1 MNNNLLLRNV
11 RPMAQAAVDVL
22 IRAGRIAEI
31 GPQLSAPDLESV
43 DGQNAIL
50 LPGLIEAHTHLD
62 KSLLGL
68 PWYRNEVG
76 PRLIDKIEN
85 ERRVKHELGIE
96 PQRQSERQSILS
108 VSKGSTHIRS
118 HVDVDTQDGLKGV
131 EGVMATRD
139 KLKDLIDI
147 ELVAFPQSGMLIR
160 PGTVELMDQALQ
172 NGVDVVGGID
182 PAGMDR
188 DPKGHIDTIFR
199 LAEKHGKPVDIH
211 LHEVGEL
218 GAFSME
224 LIIDRTQALGMQNK
238 VTVSHAF
245 CLGMND
251 KTYVAQLIEQLAKAQ
266 VHIMTTG
273 PAARSAPPVKAL
285 RAAGVVVCS
294 GSDGIRDTWG
304 PYGQADMLERA
315 MFIGLSNNLRRDD
328 EVEQALDICTHGGA
342 QVMALQDYGLAAG
355 CQADLVLV
363 EGETLAEAVVTHAP
377 RKLVLKRGKIV
388 ARDGV
393 CIQAMP

>member
-224 LIIDRTQALGMQNK
+224 LIIDRTQALGMQNN

-342 QVMALQDYGLAAG
+342 QVMALQDYGLTVG

-377 RKLVLKRGKIV
+377 RKLVLKRGHIV

>member
-1 MNNNLLLRNV
+1 MSNNLLLRNIH
-11 RPMAQAAVDVL
+11 PMAKTTVDIL
-22 IRAGRIAEI
+22 IRDGKIADI
-31 GPQLSAPDLESV
+31 GEALAAKDCEVV
-43 DGQNAIL
+43 DGNNALVI
-50 LPGLIEAHTHLD
+50 PGLVEAHTHLD

-85 ERRVKHELGIE
+85 ERRVKHQLGIE

-131 EGVMATRD
+131 EGVLATRE

-160 PGTVELMDQALQ
+160 SGTMELMDEALKI
-172 NGVDVVGGID
+172 GVDVVGGID

-188 DPKGHIDTIFR
+188 DPKGHIDTVFK
-199 LAEKHGKPVDIH
+199 LAEKHAKPVDIH
-211 LHEVGEL
+211 LHEAGEL
-218 GAFSME
+218 GGFSME
-224 LIIDRTQALGMQNK
+224 LIIERTEALSMQHK

-245 CLGMND
+245 CLGMSD
-251 KTYVAQLIEQLAKAQ
+251 QAYVAQLIERLAKAHI
-266 VHIMTTG
+266 HIMTTG
-273 PAARSAPPVKAL
+273 PAARAAPPVKAL
-285 RAAGVVVCS
+285 REAGVVVCS

-304 PYGQADMLERA
+304 PYGNADMLERA
-315 MFIGLSNNLRRDD
+315 MLIGLRNNFRRDD
-328 EVEQALDICTHGGA
+328 EVEQALDVCTHGGA
-342 QVMALQDYGLAAG
+342 QVMALPDYGLETG
-355 CQADLVLV
+355 CWADLVLV
-363 EGETLAEAVVTHAP
+363 EAETLAEAVAAHPV
-377 RKLVLKRGKIV
+377 RKLVLKRGRIV

-393 CIQAMP
+393 CVRAMP

>member
-68 PWYRNEVG
+68 SWYRNEVG

-224 LIIDRTQALGMQNK
+224 LIIDRTQALGMQNN

-342 QVMALQDYGLAAG
+342 QVMALQDYGLTVG

-377 RKLVLKRGKIV
+377 RKLVLKRGHIV